1 MNWYIFN
8 CLLDMFQSG
17 RVYCG
22 GKYYHQYD
30 VLLFLVVINIKIDIY
45 IYIHI
50 RMHLFIYIC
59 VSQFFDCGFLSY
71 ISADRTHLDL
81 LREHR

>member
-1 MNWYIFN
+1 
-8 CLLDMFQSG
+8 MFQSG

-45 IYIHI
+45 IYIYVYI
-50 RMHLFIYIC
+50 YLFIYVFHNSLTV
-59 VSQFFDCGFLSY
+59 VSCRIFLLIAHILTCSGS
-71 ISADRTHLDL
+71 IAD
-81 LREHR
+81 